1 MMEDIKAAEDS
12 IRRMD
17 AALLS
22 YEALLWSLRAA
33 QQGEVELAIRL
44 LHCEE

>member
-12 IRRMD
+12 MRRMD

-22 YEALLWSLRAA
+22 YEDLLWSLAA
-33 QQGEVELAIRL
+33 ARVGELELATRL
-44 LHCEE
+44 LHS